1 MLEANDVCLVLSGGN
16 KIIAV
21 LEWDLIGHQYFT
33 KDENDFLTV

>member
-16 KIIAV
+16 KILAV
-21 LEWDLIGHQYFT
+21 FEWDLIGHQYFT